1 MRFAISGAAAIVMAL
16 NAAPLAGQRE
26 ALPHGIVAVVE
37 STSGAVFFFRNSGEA
52 GIACIEA
59 GGRLSERAGRLTC
72 TRPGGQFRRRA
83 LRVSDPRD
91 PDQVAQALLDRYP
104 DRR

>member
-1 MRFAISGAAAIVMAL
+1 MRLETLGAAVIVMVS

-37 STSGAVFFFRNSGEA
+37 STSRAVFFFRNSGEA
-52 GIACIEA
+52 GIACNEA
-59 GGRLSERAGRLTC
+59 GGRFSERAGRLTC

-83 LRVSDPRD
+83 LRVSDPHN
-91 PDQVAQALLDRYP
+91 PEQVARALEGRYP